1 MIHHSFLTLQSKK
14 HQDGDLCLAVC
25 PAEAAAHGWP
35 PYGVRLVGFMRRRA
49 GTCAPPFRSHRR
61 TTVMNA
67 KRPGA
72 EIPRRAASCLFLDFM
87 SLYRNVTICA
97 LVQGLS
103 GLNVFALVPCVMF
116 FDTAQRTAL

>member
-1 MIHHSFLTLQSKK
+1 M
-14 HQDGDLCLAVC
+14 C

-67 KRPGA
+67 KSPGA
-72 EIPRRAASCLFLDFM
+72 EIPRRDFLLCCYFM

-97 LVQGLS
+97 LVQGSS
-103 GLNVFALVPCVMF
+103 GLNVLALVPCVMF